1 MAEKQV
7 SIRTLQR
14 FEGKCISMGL
24 AIPGAKLYCREGHNA
39 INHVELKIQKYCH
52 RCKLRG
58 ELGYWRF
65 LDS

>member
-39 INHVELKIQKYCH
+39 IDHVELKIQKV
-52 RCKLRG
+52 LPQV
-58 ELGYWRF
+58 
-65 LDS
+65 